1 MKKLDSYEIA
11 HLPTLDAVVNHFKE
25 EEQDFLDICMNLS
38 GSFQR
43 ILPTAIILMLMNR
56 TG

>member
-38 GSFQR
+38 
-43 ILPTAIILMLMNR
+43 
-56 TG
+56 